1 MAIQTGNTTSNG
13 SFSDISISGT
23 GTKNGNITWDA
34 PSLPSNATI
43 TSTTLTASL
52 NINMILSTASV
63 TINGTSY
70 KSSSELNINLGTTMQ
85 TSLSVT
91 CKGDKR
97 YSYGTVSISNIVYT
111 VTYQYEQEVVETV
124 KQIYI
129 GDINISN
136 IKMGNSPITKVY
148 IGDSLIWEV

>member
-1 MAIQTGNTTSNG
+1 MAIQTGNATSNG
-13 SFSDISISGT
+13 SFSNVTISGN
-23 GTKNGNITWDA
+23 GTKTGNITWDA
-34 PSLPSNATI
+34 PSLPIGATI
-43 TSTTLTASL
+43 ISTTLTASL
-52 NINMILSTASV
+52 TIRMSLATATV

-70 KSSSELNINLGTTMQ
+70 NSSSEISVDLGTTMQ

-91 CKGDKR
+91 CKGNR
-97 YSYGTVSISNIVYT
+97 GFSYGTVSMSNVVYT

-136 IKMGNSPITKVY
+136 IKMGSSPITKAY
-148 IGDSLIWEV
+148 IGDTLIWEV

>member
-1 MAIQTGNTTSNG
+1 MAIQTGNATSNG

-23 GTKNGNITWDA
+23 GTKNGNITWNA

-52 NINMILSTASV
+52 NINMILSTATV

-70 KSSSELNINLGTTMQ
+70 KSSSQLNINLGTTMQ

-97 YSYGTVSISNIVYT
+97 YSRGTVSISNIVYT
-111 VTYQYEQEVVETV
+111 VTYQYEQEVVETI

-136 IKMGNSPITKVY
+136 IKMGSSPITKAY
-148 IGDSLIWEV
+148 IRDTLIWEV

>member
-1 MAIQTGNTTSNG
+1 MAIQTGNATSNG

-23 GTKNGNITWDA
+23 GTKTGNITWDT
-34 PSLPSNATI
+34 PSLPSGATI
-43 TSTTLTASL
+43 ISTTLTASL
-52 NINMILSTASV
+52 NINMTLSTATV

-91 CKGDKR
+91 CKGNN
-97 YSYGTVSISNIVYT
+97 SNAIGIVSMSNIIYA
-111 VTYQYEQEVVETV
+111 VTYQYDDGVVETI

-136 IKMGNSPITKVY
+136 IKMGSSPITKVY
-148 IGDSLIWEV
+148 IGDSLIWEI